1 MKVAIHQPNYF
12 PYPGF
17 FQKIFLSEI
26 FVVLDNVQFQFD
38 ITNRNKIIKKNGMWE
53 RIIVPVKKN
62 QTHKKII
69 DIEINNEI
77 LWKELTF
84 TKLHQSYNSSKY
96 FSNYSSYFKKLYE
109 KNWDMLFDLNL
120 ETIKKIIDFLGIK
133 IEIIRESELNITGQS
148 TERLVNICDSLNAD
162 VYVSGEG
169 GKNYLNEKLFDEK
182 NIKIEYQ
189 NYKPIEYDQI
199 HSEKFIPNL
208 SILDLLFNLGPS
220 SLGLISKSNLSKN

>member
-1 MKVAIHQPNYF
+1 M
-12 PYPGF
+12 
-17 FQKIFLSEI
+17 
-26 FVVLDNVQFQFD
+26 
-38 ITNRNKIIKKNGMWE
+38 
-53 RIIVPVKKN
+53 
-62 QTHKKII
+62 
-69 DIEINNEI
+69 
-77 LWKELTF
+77 TF